1 MSKRPSNSNFYG
13 QSKKFRSS
21 ASLVQ
26 LTAIERNVDDSSFS
40 NTPSDTEAAL
50 LYLKSK
56 FPIEKFKGRLP
67 PVLLVHQIYS
77 IIKCKTLVDRDVNC
91 LQAKGAVR
99 LFKLGGEETALVV
112 VYSDELINHITQH
125 CPTKPVINRFLK
137 DLIPKV
143 QDVSIDKTLLQE
155 LGFTQQEMSD
165 LVRAGLLTLRSTASF
180 WFSFPNAGE
189 FMRTY
194 LKGRKSVL
202 RTIRKCKFSEILQF
216 ELEQRKLE
224 KSAKLGMFYHIH
236 DIIGAE
242 LVKCI
247 ETTSGTL
254 LRLIK
259 K

>member
-1 MSKRPSNSNFYG
+1 MSRRPSNSNFYG
-13 QSKKFRSS
+13 QSKKFRASTSS
-21 ASLVQ
+21 AKA
-26 LTAIERNVDDSSFS
+26 TAIESGDKHNLDVSPVS
-40 NTPSDTEAAL
+40 NAPSDIEAAL

-56 FPIEKFKGRLP
+56 FPVEKFEGRLP

-77 IIKCKTLVDRDVNC
+77 IIKCKTSVDREINC

-99 LFKLGGEETALVV
+99 VFKLGGEEAALVLIS
-112 VYSDELINHITQH
+112 SDDLVNHITQH
-125 CPTKPVINRFLK
+125 CPRKPVINRFVK
-137 DLIPKV
+137 ELIPKV
-143 QDVSIDKTLLQE
+143 QDVSIDKELLQGD
-155 LGFTQQEMSD
+155 LGFTQQEISD
-165 LVRAGLLTLRSTASF
+165 LVSAGLLTLRSAASF

-224 KSAKLGMFYHIH
+224 KSAKLGMLYHIH

-242 LVKCI
+242 LVKWYV
-247 ETTSGTL
+247 L
-254 LRLIK
+254 
-259 K
+259 